1 MNPVEVLPL
10 LVVVVLLLSASG
22 AEPSSME
29 IVFEGDR
36 TVAGDTPA
44 FVVAGGTVTV
54 PADATARG
62 RLFVVGGTLD
72 VEGRVSGGVTQLAG
86 NLSVADG
93 ASITGELR
101 AISGATTVAEG
112 ASVGTRT
119 TVDVTPQQRSPATV
133 VGFVLLQMLLVA
145 GAAALLTR
153 RNPAL
158 LENVGATVT
167 GHPLVSGVVG
177 SLAGVTL
184 LVLFVYMAFTLLL
197 LPVSILGLFG
207 QFLVVA
213 YGYVVYGYL
222 LGRRLPVERPDLAAA
237 MGGAGFV
244 LVMELLGRLP
254 LVGGLVQVTL
264 VTVGFGAVLVSYF
277 GLRAFEPPEIPG

>member
-10 LVVVVLLLSASG
+10 LIAVFLLLSASG
-22 AEPSSME
+22 AEPASME

-36 TVAGDTPA
+36 TLDGDAPA

-72 VEGRVSGGVTQLAG
+72 VEGRVAGDVTQLAG
-86 NLSVADG
+86 NLSVTEGG
-93 ASITGELR
+93 AITGELQ
-101 AISGATTVAEG
+101 AVSGTTTVAEG
-112 ASVGTRT
+112 ASVGSRT

-133 VGFVLLQMLLVA
+133 VSFVLLQMLVVA

-153 RNPAL
+153 RTPEL
-158 LENVGATVT
+158 LDNVGATVT

-184 LVLFVYMAFTLLL
+184 LVLFVYMAFTLVL

-213 YGYVVYGYL
+213 YSYVVYGSL
-222 LGRRLPVERPDLAAA
+222 LGRRLPVERPTLAAA
-237 MGGAGFV
+237 LGGAGFV
-244 LVMELLGRLP
+244 LLMELLSRLP
-254 LVGGLVQVTL
+254 LVGALVQLTL

-277 GLRAFEPPEIPG
+277 GLRVFEPPRLPE